1 MPSTPPVSNPVMN
14 LGQLSGGLAR
24 RFKSSDRDLP
34 RSLRQQA
41 ETPEQ
46 GNTGYG
52 RFLAKHRGARGGREI
67 SGFSKKSGAVYTEG
81 RFKGLTEG
89 QADVKADANWGRM
102 SEEQRDAQRTVTA
115 GDYEAKRKRALQAE
129 KDKFEIAREQEAL
142 IRGDIAKEK
151 EDKIEKDKNA
161 NKYIPPGSETDE
173 DPNAGA
179 VVTDAEGNPSPIKNS
194 NDAGVTGVTG
204 VTGKAAVA
212 TTPPVKKPPVTNANK
227 TPAVGKRR
235 NMYKEDPVGFNNA
248 TGYEPPPLKQNKKKK
263 Q

>member
-129 KDKFEIAREQEAL
+129 RDKFEIAREQEAL

-151 EDKIEKDKNA
+151 ADKIEKDKNA

-173 DPNAGA
+173 DPNADA
-179 VVTDAEGNPSPIKNS
+179 VIPDAFPVPPVPPPASFES
-194 NDAGVTGVTG
+194 
-204 VTGKAAVA
+204 A